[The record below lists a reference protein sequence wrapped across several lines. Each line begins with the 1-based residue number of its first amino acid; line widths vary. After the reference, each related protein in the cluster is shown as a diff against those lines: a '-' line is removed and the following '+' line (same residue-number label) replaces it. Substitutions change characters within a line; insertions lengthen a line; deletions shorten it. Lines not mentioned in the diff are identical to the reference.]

1 MSESVKNWESSLKE
15 GEKLLWTGR
24 PTCTSVVDPANKP
37 VVYGCFI
44 IGIIWVILSFIIYLP
59 IHAGVISFVII
70 DLVPF
75 FMILLPILNAR
86 SVKKTYYAI
95 TDKRILIDLAGQ
107 EYSMDV
113 DENTEIKR
121 NDNGTILV
129 GAAIKTKPRK
139 ERHLLLFRGVMD
151 MDKNILGV
159 VLYTTDDPDGAYKAL
174 KDR

>member
-1 MSESVKNWESSLKE
+1 
-15 GEKLLWTGR
+15 
-24 PTCTSVVDPANKP
+24 
-37 VVYGCFI
+37 
-44 IGIIWVILSFIIYLP
+44 
-59 IHAGVISFVII
+59 
-70 DLVPF
+70 
-75 FMILLPILNAR
+75 MILLPILNAR

-95 TDKRILIDLAGQ
+95 TDKRVLIDLAGQ
-107 EYSMDV
+107 EYSMDI

-174 KDR
+174 TDR

>member
-37 VVYGCFI
+37 VVYGCFL
-44 IGIIWVILSFIIYLP
+44 IGIIWIILSFIIYLP
-59 IHAGVISFVII
+59 MHTGVISFIII
-70 DLVPF
+70 DIVPL

-86 SVKKTYYAI
+86 SVEKTYYAI
-95 TDKRILIDLAGQ
+95 TDKRIIIDLAGQ
-107 EYSMDV
+107 EYSMDI

-129 GAAIKTKPRK
+129 GAAIKAKPSK
-139 ERHLLLFRGVMD
+139 ERHLLLFRGVTD
-151 MDKNILGV
+151 MDKNVLGV

-174 KDR
+174 TNR